1 MIHQTSAN
9 LEREED
15 IKSKREIEGE
25 RVRDSE
31 SMRDRL
37 SEMKKIRREIN
48 TNIEKEK

>member
-31 SMRDRL
+31 SM
-37 SEMKKIRREIN
+37 KKMRREIN
-48 TNIEKEK
+48 TNIEREK